1 MAGIARKA
9 LALVLCL
16 LCTAGWA
23 QDISVGQNSGKDTVG
38 RTAQESADT
47 AQYRH
52 PGNTGEIAYA
62 MPREE
67 TEEARRRYWAE
78 PADAPE
84 LVYKEGVSSPD
95 NLRLLAL
102 QAKLDAKSYYKAKG
116 VFWTTL
122 GSTVLHPVAGLATGS
137 VLSAVPPNTAS
148 DQNPNRYLMKDTV
161 YQEAYQRQAHRRK
174 AGRAAAGFGVGAV
187 VLGILSFAAVGGI

>member
-1 MAGIARKA
+1 MAEIGRKA
-9 LALVLCL
+9 LALVLYL
-16 LCTAGWA
+16 LCTAAWA
-23 QDISVGQNSGKDTVG
+23 QDISVEEHSGNEAAG
-38 RTAQESADT
+38 RIALASADT
-47 AQYRH
+47 AQYRN
-52 PGNTGEIAYA
+52 PGGTGGIAYA

-67 TEEARRRYWAE
+67 AEPVRRLYVSE

-84 LVYKEGVSSPD
+84 LIYKEGVSSPD

-102 QAKLDAKSYYKAKG
+102 QAKLDAKSYYRAKG

-122 GSTVLHPVAGLATGS
+122 GSTILHPVAGLATGS

-148 DQNPNRYLMKDTV
+148 DQNPNRYLMKDAV
-161 YQEAYQRQAHRRK
+161 YQAAYQRQAHRRK

-187 VLGILSFAAVGGI
+187 VLGVLSFAAVGGI